1 MAAYAA
7 TTTINGKKAQ
17 KIAPGVGMITGRV
30 ALSNYNSTL
39 AAITGISSR
48 FKSIYTVVASV
59 SSTGALPTWVTASK
73 AFKCYVPNTGVEVAN
88 DVDCGTID
96 FVAFGRD

>member
-1 MAAYAA
+1 MAYTA

-17 KIAPGVGMITGRV
+17 KIAPGVAMITGRI
-30 ALSNYNSTL
+30 ALSSYHATL

-48 FKSIYTVVASV
+48 FKAIYTVIPSV
-59 SSTGALPTWVTASK
+59 SSTGVLPTWITASK
-73 AFKCYVPNTGVEVAN
+73 ALKCYVPNTGVEVAN
-88 DVDCGTID
+88 DVYCGTID